1 MIIAGTTKKSLF
13 FTRVVMYL
21 HATVFYMK
29 PTQKRNVPPHPFTE
43 LSEDKENP
51 YLCNFERT
59 SITK

>member
-1 MIIAGTTKKSLF
+1 MIIAGTTKKSPF

-43 LSEDKENP
+43 LSEDK
-51 YLCNFERT
+51 
-59 SITK
+59 